1 MKSGTRARNF
11 LLAMV
16 LGLSTLAHAAQEDP
30 VELTGVL
37 TDGTP
42 FDLAQHR
49 GKVVM
54 VNFWATWCPACRA
67 DWPVWQE
74 AFERYS
80 ESDFEMVA
88 VSIDRDQGALE
99 KFLKKH
105 PYTVPVVWR
114 FDSREKDSFSAI
126 RKTPTTYFIDR
137 DGNVAERRL
146 GRIGEAELSKTIEAL
161 LQR

>member
-1 MKSGTRARNF
+1 MKSGTRIRKF
-11 LLAMV
+11 LLAIA
-16 LGLSTLAHAAQEDP
+16 LGLATLAHGAEGDP
-30 VELTGVL
+30 VTLTGVQ

-74 AFERYS
+74 TFERYRN
-80 ESDFEMVA
+80 SDFEMVA
-88 VSIDRDQGALE
+88 VSIDRSEGDLE
-99 KFLKKH
+99 KFIKKH
-105 PYTVPVVWR
+105 PYTVPIVWR
-114 FDSREKDSFSAI
+114 FDSREKDSFPAI

-137 DGNVAERRL
+137 EGNVTERRL
-146 GRIGEAELSKTIEAL
+146 GRISKADLIATIEEM
-161 LQR
+161 LQQ